1 MITTDRMRDHN
12 QRNTQQAKVLPSD
25 GAALDRFGN
34 SVALDGDTAVIG
46 GIYTRN
52 TGRNVDQVPFLG
64 DIPVLGVF
72 FKRRRFREDRNELL
86 IFLTPRIVNRALA
99 LPE

>member
-1 MITTDRMRDHN
+1 
-12 QRNTQQAKVLPSD
+12 
-25 GAALDRFGN
+25 
-34 SVALDGDTAVIG
+34 
-46 GIYTRN
+46 IYTRN
-52 TGRNVDQVPFLG
+52 TGRNVDQVPFFG

>member
-1 MITTDRMRDHN
+1 MAVKIRLARHGTKKRPFYRI
-12 QRNTQQAKVLPSD
+12 V
-25 GAALDRFGN
+25 
-34 SVALDGDTAVIG
+34 VADNETVVIG
-46 GIYTRN
+46 GLISDDYQDS
-52 TGRNVDQVPFLG
+52 VQKVPWLG

-72 FKRRRFREDRNELL
+72 FQRRRFREDRNELL